1 MSEAEEWAG
10 RRGSLWAARME
21 ALDRQLAPA
30 GAIAMRALAPAPGE
44 RVLDLGCGAGAM
56 SAEIARAVGREGAV
70 TGVDVSADLLAAAR
84 ARPGTDQVRFI
95 EGDATTADLGAGA
108 HDALFSRFGC
118 MFFEEPERA
127 YANLARAL
135 RPGARVV
142 LAVWTDLARNPWAAV
157 PADALA
163 EVMGP
168 LDPPPPGTPGPFAW
182 ADPAAYRDVLRG
194 AGLTIGEETEHE
206 IELVIG
212 DGDDPDPLVRGV
224 EIVTV
229 VGPAA
234 RRLKDRPADEVAA
247 VRAHLATRL
256 KPYVRDG
263 WLRMPGEI
271 RIIRA
276 RK

>member
-1 MSEAEEWAG
+1 MTEAEEWAG
-10 RRGSLWAARME
+10 KRGSLWAARME

-30 GAIAMRALAPAPGE
+30 GAIAMRALSPAAGE

-70 TGVDVSADLLAAAR
+70 TGVDVSPDLLAAAR
-84 ARPGTDQVRFI
+84 ARPGNDATTFI
-95 EGDATTADLGAGA
+95 EGDATTAPLGEALY
-108 HDALFSRFGC
+108 DALFSRFGC

-127 YANLARAL
+127 YANIVGAL

-142 LAVWTDLARNPWAAV
+142 LAVWTDVSDNPWAGV
-157 PADALA
+157 PAAALA
-163 EVMGP
+163 EVLGP
-168 LDPPPPGTPGPFAW
+168 LDPTAPGTPGPFAW
-182 ADPAAYRDVLRG
+182 ADPGTYRGVLEG
-194 AGLTIGEETEHE
+194 AGLTLDDATEHD

-212 DGDDPDPLVRGV
+212 DGDDPDPLVRGI

-234 RRLKDRPADEVAA
+234 RRLKDRGADEVAV
-247 VRAHLATRL
+247 VRARLAERL
-256 KPYVRDG
+256 APYVRDG
-263 WLRMPGEI
+263 WLRMPGRI